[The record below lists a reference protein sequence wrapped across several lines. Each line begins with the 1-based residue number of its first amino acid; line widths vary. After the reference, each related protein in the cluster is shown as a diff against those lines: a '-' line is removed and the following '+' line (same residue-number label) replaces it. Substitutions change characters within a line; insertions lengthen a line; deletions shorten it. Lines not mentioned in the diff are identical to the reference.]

1 MNSFYIICA
10 RWQAMTYTDKWP
22 SIKQVCKCN
31 MQHKEKDGRR
41 FKSKA
46 LIFLQGYKKQ
56 VPSLHCSTGTN
67 IIHWR
72 LKKGNKNL
80 NSAFEKADSPPP
92 LPRKG
97 SRLAKKSVYLSLI
110 LQTVFMYIVKKS
122 RLIALFRIYLFWI
135 QARVHAPNPLKL
147 C

>member
-10 RWQAMTYTDKWP
+10 RLQAMTYTDKWP

-31 MQHKEKDGRR
+31 MQHKEKDGHR

-46 LIFLQGYKKQ
+46 RIFLQGYTKQ
-56 VPSLHCSTGTN
+56 VPSLHCSTGTY

-72 LKKGNKNL
+72 LNKGNKNL

-92 LPRKG
+92 PPQKRESTRKKVG
-97 SRLAKKSVYLSLI
+97 VSL
-110 LQTVFMYIVKKS
+110 
-122 RLIALFRIYLFWI
+122 
-135 QARVHAPNPLKL
+135 PNPPKL
-147 C
+147 CLCI